1 MSRAPYKGYSIDQS
15 ALYRIRGKGQF
26 ESIIGVEWDYVPFL
40 LSPSLYRVWVNEKGR
55 EIQQP
60 IGKLERIHK
69 RIGSLISRIELPDY
83 LYSQRGRSYAD
94 NARQHVGEIPLIKT
108 DIHKFYPSTTR
119 AMVYRMFFEDFQC
132 ASDVAG
138 LLADICCYRQ
148 LHLPTGS
155 AVSGRI
161 AFFAARQMFDSIS
174 GVAAKH
180 GCTMTAYV
188 DDITISGDAA
198 SKTLLGAVRKI
209 VHQHGLKTKQAKS
222 KTFSATAAKP
232 VTGTVIAGDQLRLP
246 NKRHQKIHEVRKEL
260 ATALSIEKLRIQR
273 ALRGRIQEA
282 KQILG

>member
-1 MSRAPYKGYSIDQS
+1 MSRALHKRYTIDQS

-26 ESIIGVEWDYVPFL
+26 RSVIGVEWDSVPSL
-40 LSPSLYRVWVNEKGR
+40 LCPSLYRVWINEKGR

-69 RIGSLISRIELPDY
+69 RIGMLISRIELPDY
-83 LYSQRGRSYAD
+83 LFSQRGRSYAD

-119 AMVYRMFFEDFQC
+119 AMVYRVFFEDFQC

-174 GVAAKH
+174 DVATRQ

-232 VTGTVIAGDQLRLP
+232 VTGAVIAGDQLRLP
-246 NKRHQKIHEVRKEL
+246 NKRHQKIHEVRQEL
-260 ATALSIEKLRIQR
+260 ATASSIDKPRILR

>member
-1 MSRAPYKGYSIDQS
+1 MSRVQRKRYSVDQS

-26 ESIIGVEWDYVPFL
+26 KSIIGVDWEIVPSL
-40 LSPSLYRVWVNEKGR
+40 LSTNLYRVWLNEKGR

-69 RIGSLISRIELPDY
+69 RIGDLLARIELPDY
-83 LYSQRGRSYAD
+83 LFSQRGRSYAD

-119 AMVYRMFFEDFQC
+119 AMVYKMFLEDFQC
-132 ASDVAG
+132 ADDVAG
-138 LLADICCYRQ
+138 RLADICCYRQ
-148 LHLPTGS
+148 IHLPTGS

-174 GVAAKH
+174 DLAASK
-180 GCTMTAYV
+180 GCTMTTYV
-188 DDITISGDAA
+188 DDITISGGAA
-198 SKTLLGAVRKI
+198 SKTLLGEVRKI

-222 KTFSATAAKP
+222 KTFSATAAKT
-232 VTGTVIAGDQLRLP
+232 VTGAVIAGDQLRLP
-246 NKRHQKIHEVRKEL
+246 NQRHQKIHEVRQEL
-260 ATALSIEKLRIQR
+260 ATASSLERPRIQR
-273 ALRGRIQEA
+273 VLRGRIQEA